1 MTLNNSLLR
10 LFTLLAAAAMLFP
23 ACDDDETYA
32 DTRKRE
38 NSQIEAF
45 LQTGASVKDEDSGE
59 YLFHVP
65 GNIKVISEREF
76 YANDST
82 TRVDANEFVRFEKT
96 GVYMQIV
103 EKGTGTQLA
112 EGESCSIIT
121 RYTEFN
127 IATDS
132 IQTSNCITSYE
143 MQPDIMTCS
152 NNYGTYSATFTQG
165 VMKTVY
171 NTAAVPSGWLVPLP
185 YIKLARLA
193 GPDDKLAHVRLIVPS
208 TQGQSNAATSIYA
221 CCYDIVYQRGR

>member
-10 LFTLLAAAAMLFP
+10 LFTLLAAAAMLLP

-32 DTRKRE
+32 DKRKRE

-121 RYTEFN
+121 RYT
-127 IATDS
+127 
-132 IQTSNCITSYE
+132 
-143 MQPDIMTCS
+143 
-152 NNYGTYSATFTQG
+152 
-165 VMKTVY
+165 
-171 NTAAVPSGWLVPLP
+171 
-185 YIKLARLA
+185 
-193 GPDDKLAHVRLIVPS
+193 
-208 TQGQSNAATSIYA
+208 
-221 CCYDIVYQRGR
+221 